1 LKVGCVDTVERGKI
15 PGIVQP
21 YIHFHDI
28 LQSAAGLRE
37 DGNDALDA
45 MVGFSNDTSRDDVTV
60 GVNGDL
66 PRHEDKAVGHSGLA
80 KRQALSAR
88 TGLGGANAF
97 DGQEA
102 SPLDASWANPRT
114 MIYQKCSIV
123 KQKCS
128 SNDILRGGLIEIPG
142 QHQEDGVMSKAR
154 SSDSGDILPRL
165 EGMMDAM
172 TRSEVRIARQI
183 LAAPDDFV
191 RSSVRSVA
199 ADLGVSEPTILRFC
213 RTVGCDGFKDLKF
226 RLIQELA
233 LSQANS
239 DRAERATKAVS
250 SAGRGA
256 VAARGT
262 AQKSPDDDR
271 LFDTIIEALTRTRAT
286 LVHADVLRSAQ
297 AIAQAGRVV
306 VYGIGG
312 SSAALAS
319 EAHNR
324 LFRLNVPVMVFT
336 DGYTQRMSAAILAE
350 GDVALF
356 ISSTGRP
363 RELQESLE
371 LAKYC
376 KATCIAIT
384 DKETP
389 LGRDA
394 EICLHVGLGASGIEE
409 IQPNPMRFA
418 QLFVIDRLAYAV
430 AANLGEQAHLSLR
443 KMRGSVAWL
452 HGINPQQPI
461 GD

>member
-1 LKVGCVDTVERGKI
+1 M
-15 PGIVQP
+15 
-21 YIHFHDI
+21 
-28 LQSAAGLRE
+28 
-37 DGNDALDA
+37 N
-45 MVGFSNDTSRDDVTV
+45 
-60 GVNGDL
+60 
-66 PRHEDKAVGHSGLA
+66 
-80 KRQALSAR
+80 
-88 TGLGGANAF
+88 
-97 DGQEA
+97 
-102 SPLDASWANPRT
+102 
-114 MIYQKCSIV
+114 
-123 KQKCS
+123 
-128 SNDILRGGLIEIPG
+128 
-142 QHQEDGVMSKAR
+142 KAR
-154 SSDSGDILPRL
+154 NTADSGDILPRL
-165 EGMMDAM
+165 QGMMDSM
-172 TRSEVRIARQI
+172 TRSEVRIAKRI

-199 ADLGVSEPTILRFC
+199 GDLGVSEPTILRFC
-213 RTVGCDGFKDLKF
+213 RTIGCEGFKDLKF

-233 LSQANS
+233 LSQANNDRAARATGAS
-239 DRAERATKAVS
+239 DRASPTHGDP
-250 SAGRGA
+250 AGRGP
-256 VAARGT
+256 AAGG
-262 AQKSPDDDR
+262 PVDDDR
-271 LFDTIIEALTRTRAT
+271 LFDTIIEALTRTRDT
-286 LVHADVLRSAQ
+286 LVYKDLLSGAQ
-297 AIAQAGRVV
+297 AIAKAGRVV

-312 SSAALAS
+312 SSAALAA

-324 LFRLNVPVMVFT
+324 LFRLNVPAMVFT

-394 EICLHVGLGASGIEE
+394 DICLHVGLAASGVEE

-430 AANLGEQAHLSLR
+430 AAILGEQAHLALR
-443 KMRGSVAWL
+443 RMRGSVAWL

>member
-1 LKVGCVDTVERGKI
+1 M
-15 PGIVQP
+15 
-21 YIHFHDI
+21 
-28 LQSAAGLRE
+28 
-37 DGNDALDA
+37 N
-45 MVGFSNDTSRDDVTV
+45 
-60 GVNGDL
+60 
-66 PRHEDKAVGHSGLA
+66 
-80 KRQALSAR
+80 
-88 TGLGGANAF
+88 
-97 DGQEA
+97 
-102 SPLDASWANPRT
+102 
-114 MIYQKCSIV
+114 
-123 KQKCS
+123 
-128 SNDILRGGLIEIPG
+128 
-142 QHQEDGVMSKAR
+142 KAR
-154 SSDSGDILPRL
+154 NTSDSSDILPRL
-165 EGMMDAM
+165 EGMMDSM

-183 LAAPDDFV
+183 LAAPDNFV

-213 RTVGCDGFKDLKF
+213 RAIGCEGFKDLKF

-239 DRAERATKAVS
+239 DRAERAPKATG

-256 VAARGT
+256 VA
-262 AQKSPDDDR
+262 KEPDDDR
-271 LFDTIIEALTRTRAT
+271 VFDTIIEALTRTRAT
-286 LVHADVLRSAQ
+286 LVYQDISRSAQ
-297 AIAQAGRVV
+297 AIAKAGRVV

-394 EICLHVGLGASGIEE
+394 DICLHVGLAASGVEE

-430 AANLGEQAHLSLR
+430 AAVLGEQAHLALR

-452 HGINPQQPI
+452 HGITPQQPI

>member
-1 LKVGCVDTVERGKI
+1 M
-15 PGIVQP
+15 
-21 YIHFHDI
+21 
-28 LQSAAGLRE
+28 
-37 DGNDALDA
+37 N
-45 MVGFSNDTSRDDVTV
+45 
-60 GVNGDL
+60 
-66 PRHEDKAVGHSGLA
+66 
-80 KRQALSAR
+80 
-88 TGLGGANAF
+88 
-97 DGQEA
+97 
-102 SPLDASWANPRT
+102 
-114 MIYQKCSIV
+114 
-123 KQKCS
+123 
-128 SNDILRGGLIEIPG
+128 
-142 QHQEDGVMSKAR
+142 KAR
-154 SSDSGDILPRL
+154 NTPDSGDILPRL
-165 EGMMDAM
+165 EGMMDSM
-172 TRSEVRIARQI
+172 TRSEVRIAKQI
-183 LAAPDDFV
+183 LAAPNEFV

-213 RTVGCDGFKDLKF
+213 RAIGCEGFKDLKF

-233 LSQANS
+233 LSQAIS
-239 DRAERATKAVS
+239 DRAGRVIKAT
-250 SAGRGA
+250 GA
-256 VAARGT
+256 TGLGAAD
-262 AQKSPDDDR
+262 KDSDDDR
-271 LFDTIIEALTRTRAT
+271 VFDTIIEALTRTRAT
-286 LVHADVLRSAQ
+286 LVYKDLVSSAQ
-297 AIAQAGRVV
+297 AIAKAGRVV

-312 SSAALAS
+312 SSAALAF

-394 EICLHVGLGASGIEE
+394 DICLHVGLAASGVEE

-418 QLFVIDRLAYAV
+418 QLFVIDRLAYGV
-430 AANLGEQAHLSLR
+430 AAILGEQAHLALR

-452 HGINPQQPI
+452 HGITPQQPI

>member
-1 LKVGCVDTVERGKI
+1 M
-15 PGIVQP
+15 
-21 YIHFHDI
+21 
-28 LQSAAGLRE
+28 
-37 DGNDALDA
+37 N
-45 MVGFSNDTSRDDVTV
+45 
-60 GVNGDL
+60 
-66 PRHEDKAVGHSGLA
+66 
-80 KRQALSAR
+80 
-88 TGLGGANAF
+88 
-97 DGQEA
+97 
-102 SPLDASWANPRT
+102 
-114 MIYQKCSIV
+114 
-123 KQKCS
+123 
-128 SNDILRGGLIEIPG
+128 
-142 QHQEDGVMSKAR
+142 KAR
-154 SSDSGDILPRL
+154 NTSDSSDILPRL
-165 EGMMDAM
+165 EGMMDSM

-183 LAAPDDFV
+183 LAAPDNFV

-213 RTVGCDGFKDLKF
+213 RAIGCEGFKDLKF

-239 DRAERATKAVS
+239 DRAERATKTTGAA
-250 SAGRGA
+250 AGRGA
-256 VAARGT
+256 VA
-262 AQKSPDDDR
+262 KEPDDDR
-271 LFDTIIEALTRTRAT
+271 VFDTIIEALTRTRAT
-286 LVHADVLRSAQ
+286 LVYQDISRSAQ
-297 AIAQAGRVV
+297 AIAKAGRVV

-394 EICLHVGLGASGIEE
+394 DICLHVGLAASGVEE

-430 AANLGEQAHLSLR
+430 AAVLGEQAHLALR

-452 HGINPQQPI
+452 HGITPQQPI

>member
-1 LKVGCVDTVERGKI
+1 M
-15 PGIVQP
+15 
-21 YIHFHDI
+21 
-28 LQSAAGLRE
+28 
-37 DGNDALDA
+37 N
-45 MVGFSNDTSRDDVTV
+45 
-60 GVNGDL
+60 
-66 PRHEDKAVGHSGLA
+66 
-80 KRQALSAR
+80 
-88 TGLGGANAF
+88 
-97 DGQEA
+97 
-102 SPLDASWANPRT
+102 
-114 MIYQKCSIV
+114 
-123 KQKCS
+123 
-128 SNDILRGGLIEIPG
+128 
-142 QHQEDGVMSKAR
+142 KAR
-154 SSDSGDILPRL
+154 NTSDSSDILPRL
-165 EGMMDAM
+165 EGMMDSM

-183 LAAPDDFV
+183 LAAPDNFV

-213 RTVGCDGFKDLKF
+213 RAIGCEGFKDLKF

-239 DRAERATKAVS
+239 DRAERATKATGS
-250 SAGRGA
+250 SGRGA
-256 VAARGT
+256 VA
-262 AQKSPDDDR
+262 KEPDDDR
-271 LFDTIIEALTRTRAT
+271 VFDTIIEALTRTRAT
-286 LVHADVLRSAQ
+286 LVYQDISRSAQ
-297 AIAQAGRVV
+297 AIAKAGRVV

-394 EICLHVGLGASGIEE
+394 DICLHVGLAASGVEE

-430 AANLGEQAHLSLR
+430 AAVLGEQAHLALR

-452 HGINPQQPI
+452 HGITPQQPI

>member
-1 LKVGCVDTVERGKI
+1 M
-15 PGIVQP
+15 
-21 YIHFHDI
+21 
-28 LQSAAGLRE
+28 
-37 DGNDALDA
+37 N
-45 MVGFSNDTSRDDVTV
+45 
-60 GVNGDL
+60 
-66 PRHEDKAVGHSGLA
+66 
-80 KRQALSAR
+80 
-88 TGLGGANAF
+88 
-97 DGQEA
+97 
-102 SPLDASWANPRT
+102 
-114 MIYQKCSIV
+114 
-123 KQKCS
+123 
-128 SNDILRGGLIEIPG
+128 
-142 QHQEDGVMSKAR
+142 KAR
-154 SSDSGDILPRL
+154 NTSDSSDILPRL
-165 EGMMDAM
+165 AGMMDSM

-183 LAAPDDFV
+183 LAAPDNFV

-213 RTVGCDGFKDLKF
+213 RAIGCEGFKDLKF

-239 DRAERATKAVS
+239 DRAERAPKATG

-256 VAARGT
+256 AA
-262 AQKSPDDDR
+262 KEPDDDR
-271 LFDTIIEALTRTRAT
+271 VFDTIIEALTRTRAT
-286 LVHADVLRSAQ
+286 LVYQDILRSAQ
-297 AIAQAGRVV
+297 AIAKAGRVV

-394 EICLHVGLGASGIEE
+394 DICLHVGLAASGVEE

-430 AANLGEQAHLSLR
+430 AAVLGEQAHLALR

-452 HGINPQQPI
+452 HGITPQQPI

>member
-1 LKVGCVDTVERGKI
+1 M
-15 PGIVQP
+15 
-21 YIHFHDI
+21 
-28 LQSAAGLRE
+28 
-37 DGNDALDA
+37 N
-45 MVGFSNDTSRDDVTV
+45 
-60 GVNGDL
+60 
-66 PRHEDKAVGHSGLA
+66 
-80 KRQALSAR
+80 
-88 TGLGGANAF
+88 
-97 DGQEA
+97 
-102 SPLDASWANPRT
+102 
-114 MIYQKCSIV
+114 
-123 KQKCS
+123 
-128 SNDILRGGLIEIPG
+128 
-142 QHQEDGVMSKAR
+142 KAR
-154 SSDSGDILPRL
+154 NSSDSGDILPRL
-165 EGMMDAM
+165 EGMMDSM
-172 TRSEVRIARQI
+172 TRSEVRIAKRI

-199 ADLGVSEPTILRFC
+199 ADLEVSEPTILRFC
-213 RTVGCDGFKDLKF
+213 RTVGCEGFKDLKF

-239 DRAERATKAVS
+239 DRAARATRTAAASGHGPADRS
-250 SAGRGA
+250 SASGGTDSRA
-256 VAARGT
+256 VEL
-262 AQKSPDDDR
+262 SPDDDR
-271 LFDTIIEALTRTRAT
+271 LFDTIIEALTRTRDT
-286 LVHADVLRSAQ
+286 LVYKDLLSSAQ
-297 AIAQAGRVV
+297 AVAKAGRVV

-312 SSAALAS
+312 SSAALAT

-394 EICLHVGLGASGIEE
+394 DICLHVGLAAFGVEE

-430 AANLGEQAHLSLR
+430 AAILGEQAHLALR
-443 KMRGSVAWL
+443 RMRGSVAWL

>member
-1 LKVGCVDTVERGKI
+1 M
-15 PGIVQP
+15 
-21 YIHFHDI
+21 
-28 LQSAAGLRE
+28 
-37 DGNDALDA
+37 N
-45 MVGFSNDTSRDDVTV
+45 
-60 GVNGDL
+60 
-66 PRHEDKAVGHSGLA
+66 
-80 KRQALSAR
+80 
-88 TGLGGANAF
+88 
-97 DGQEA
+97 
-102 SPLDASWANPRT
+102 
-114 MIYQKCSIV
+114 
-123 KQKCS
+123 
-128 SNDILRGGLIEIPG
+128 
-142 QHQEDGVMSKAR
+142 KAR
-154 SSDSGDILPRL
+154 NTSDSSDILPRL
-165 EGMMDAM
+165 EGMMDSM

-183 LAAPDDFV
+183 LAAPDNFV

-213 RTVGCDGFKDLKF
+213 RAIGCEGFKDLKF

-239 DRAERATKAVS
+239 DRAERAPKATG

-256 VAARGT
+256 VA
-262 AQKSPDDDR
+262 KEPDDDR
-271 LFDTIIEALTRTRAT
+271 IFDTIIEALTRTRAT
-286 LVHADVLRSAQ
+286 LVYQDISRSAQ
-297 AIAQAGRVV
+297 AIAKAGRVV

-394 EICLHVGLGASGIEE
+394 DICLHVGLAASGVEE

-430 AANLGEQAHLSLR
+430 AAVLGEQAHLALR

-452 HGINPQQPI
+452 HGITPQQPI

>member
-1 LKVGCVDTVERGKI
+1 M
-15 PGIVQP
+15 
-21 YIHFHDI
+21 
-28 LQSAAGLRE
+28 
-37 DGNDALDA
+37 N
-45 MVGFSNDTSRDDVTV
+45 
-60 GVNGDL
+60 
-66 PRHEDKAVGHSGLA
+66 
-80 KRQALSAR
+80 
-88 TGLGGANAF
+88 
-97 DGQEA
+97 
-102 SPLDASWANPRT
+102 
-114 MIYQKCSIV
+114 
-123 KQKCS
+123 
-128 SNDILRGGLIEIPG
+128 
-142 QHQEDGVMSKAR
+142 KAR
-154 SSDSGDILPRL
+154 NTSDSGDILPRL
-165 EGMMDAM
+165 EGMMDSM
-172 TRSEVRIARQI
+172 TRSEVRIAKQI
-183 LAAPDDFV
+183 LAAPNDFV

-199 ADLGVSEPTILRFC
+199 ADLGVSEPTIMRFC
-213 RTVGCDGFKDLKF
+213 RAIGCEGFKDLKF

-233 LSQANS
+233 LSQAIS
-239 DRAERATKAVS
+239 DRAGRATKATGA
-250 SAGRGA
+250 AGLGA
-256 VAARGT
+256 VA
-262 AQKSPDDDR
+262 KDPDDDR
-271 LFDTIIEALTRTRAT
+271 VFDTIIEALTRTRAT
-286 LVHADVLRSAQ
+286 LVYKDLLSSAQ
-297 AIAQAGRVV
+297 AIAKAGRVV

-336 DGYTQRMSAAILAE
+336 DGYTQRMSAAILTE

-394 EICLHVGLGASGIEE
+394 DICLHVGLAASGVEE

-418 QLFVIDRLAYAV
+418 QLFVIDRLAYGV
-430 AANLGEQAHLSLR
+430 AAILGEQAHLALR

-452 HGINPQQPI
+452 HGITPQQPI

>member
-1 LKVGCVDTVERGKI
+1 MNKGR
-15 PGIVQP
+15 
-21 YIHFHDI
+21 
-28 LQSAAGLRE
+28 S
-37 DGNDALDA
+37 
-45 MVGFSNDTSRDDVTV
+45 
-60 GVNGDL
+60 
-66 PRHEDKAVGHSGLA
+66 
-80 KRQALSAR
+80 
-88 TGLGGANAF
+88 
-97 DGQEA
+97 
-102 SPLDASWANPRT
+102 
-114 MIYQKCSIV
+114 
-123 KQKCS
+123 
-128 SNDILRGGLIEIPG
+128 
-142 QHQEDGVMSKAR
+142 

-172 TRSEVRIARQI
+172 TRSEVRIAKRI
-183 LAAPDDFV
+183 LATPDDFV

-213 RTVGCDGFKDLKF
+213 RTVGCEGFKDLKF

-239 DRAERATKAVS
+239 DRQAMSDRVERGGKPVGPS
-250 SAGRGA
+250 GRGA

-262 AQKSPDDDR
+262 AQKPPNDDR
-271 LFDTIIEALTRTRAT
+271 LFDTIIEALTRTRTT
-286 LVHADVLRSAQ
+286 LVHEDVTASAQ
-297 AIAQAGRVV
+297 AIAKAGRVV

-312 SSAALAS
+312 SSAAMAS

-356 ISSTGRP
+356 VSSTGRP

-384 DKETP
+384 DRETP

-394 EICLHVGLGASGIEE
+394 DICLHVGLGASGIEE
-409 IQPNPMRFA
+409 IQPNPMRFG

-430 AANLGEQAHLSLR
+430 AALLGEKAHLSLR

>member
-1 LKVGCVDTVERGKI
+1 M
-15 PGIVQP
+15 
-21 YIHFHDI
+21 
-28 LQSAAGLRE
+28 
-37 DGNDALDA
+37 N
-45 MVGFSNDTSRDDVTV
+45 
-60 GVNGDL
+60 
-66 PRHEDKAVGHSGLA
+66 
-80 KRQALSAR
+80 
-88 TGLGGANAF
+88 
-97 DGQEA
+97 
-102 SPLDASWANPRT
+102 
-114 MIYQKCSIV
+114 
-123 KQKCS
+123 
-128 SNDILRGGLIEIPG
+128 
-142 QHQEDGVMSKAR
+142 KAR
-154 SSDSGDILPRL
+154 NTSDSGDILPRL
-165 EGMMDAM
+165 EGMMDSM
-172 TRSEVRIARQI
+172 TRSEVRIAKRM
-183 LAAPDDFV
+183 LAAPGGFV

-213 RTVGCDGFKDLKF
+213 RTVGCEGFKDLKF

-239 DRAERATKAVS
+239 DRAERATKAAGS
-250 SAGRGA
+250 GARGPTDRGASGRGP
-256 VAARGT
+256 AAHGAPVDT
-262 AQKSPDDDR
+262 GGSDPGPDDDR
-271 LFDTIIEALTRTRAT
+271 LFDTIIDALTRTRDT
-286 LVHADVLRSAQ
+286 LVYKDLHRSAQ
-297 AIAQAGRVV
+297 AIAKAGRVV

-312 SSAALAS
+312 SSAALAA

-384 DKETP
+384 DQETP

-394 EICLHVGLGASGIEE
+394 DICLHVGLAASGVEE

-430 AANLGEQAHLSLR
+430 AAILGEQAHLALR
-443 KMRGSVAWL
+443 RMRGSVAWL

>member
-1 LKVGCVDTVERGKI
+1 M
-15 PGIVQP
+15 
-21 YIHFHDI
+21 
-28 LQSAAGLRE
+28 
-37 DGNDALDA
+37 N
-45 MVGFSNDTSRDDVTV
+45 
-60 GVNGDL
+60 
-66 PRHEDKAVGHSGLA
+66 
-80 KRQALSAR
+80 
-88 TGLGGANAF
+88 
-97 DGQEA
+97 
-102 SPLDASWANPRT
+102 
-114 MIYQKCSIV
+114 
-123 KQKCS
+123 
-128 SNDILRGGLIEIPG
+128 
-142 QHQEDGVMSKAR
+142 KAR
-154 SSDSGDILPRL
+154 NTSDSGDILPRL
-165 EGMMDAM
+165 EGMMDSM
-172 TRSEVRIARQI
+172 TRSEVRIAKQI

-213 RTVGCDGFKDLKF
+213 RAIGCEGFKDLKF

-233 LSQANS
+233 LSQAIS
-239 DRAERATKAVS
+239 DRAGRATKATGATDA
-250 SAGRGA
+250 SA
-256 VAARGT
+256 VD
-262 AQKSPDDDR
+262 KDLDDDR
-271 LFDTIIEALTRTRAT
+271 VFDTIIEALTRTRAT
-286 LVHADVLRSAQ
+286 LVYKDLMSSAQ
-297 AIAQAGRVV
+297 AIAKAGRVV

-336 DGYTQRMSAAILAE
+336 DGYTQRMSAAILTE

-394 EICLHVGLGASGIEE
+394 DICLHVGLAASGVEE

-418 QLFVIDRLAYAV
+418 QLFVIDRLAYGV
-430 AANLGEQAHLSLR
+430 AAILGEQAHLALR

-452 HGINPQQPI
+452 HGITPQQPI

>member
-1 LKVGCVDTVERGKI
+1 M
-15 PGIVQP
+15 
-21 YIHFHDI
+21 
-28 LQSAAGLRE
+28 
-37 DGNDALDA
+37 N
-45 MVGFSNDTSRDDVTV
+45 
-60 GVNGDL
+60 
-66 PRHEDKAVGHSGLA
+66 
-80 KRQALSAR
+80 
-88 TGLGGANAF
+88 
-97 DGQEA
+97 
-102 SPLDASWANPRT
+102 
-114 MIYQKCSIV
+114 
-123 KQKCS
+123 
-128 SNDILRGGLIEIPG
+128 
-142 QHQEDGVMSKAR
+142 KAR
-154 SSDSGDILPRL
+154 NTADSGDILPRL
-165 EGMMDAM
+165 EGMMDSM

-213 RTVGCDGFKDLKF
+213 RAIGCEGFKDLKF

-233 LSQANS
+233 LSQANT
-239 DRAERATKAVS
+239 DRAERATKA
-250 SAGRGA
+250 AGTTGRG
-256 VAARGT
+256 VVGKDR
-262 AQKSPDDDR
+262 DDDHV
-271 LFDTIIEALTRTRAT
+271 FDTIIEALTRTRAT
-286 LVHADVLRSAQ
+286 LVYLDISSSAQ
-297 AIAQAGRVV
+297 AIAKAGRVV

-324 LFRLNVPVMVFT
+324 LFRLSVPVMVFT

-394 EICLHVGLGASGIEE
+394 DICLHVGLAASGVEE

-430 AANLGEQAHLSLR
+430 AAVLGEQAHVALR

-452 HGINPQQPI
+452 HGITPQQPI

>member
-1 LKVGCVDTVERGKI
+1 M
-15 PGIVQP
+15 
-21 YIHFHDI
+21 
-28 LQSAAGLRE
+28 
-37 DGNDALDA
+37 N
-45 MVGFSNDTSRDDVTV
+45 
-60 GVNGDL
+60 
-66 PRHEDKAVGHSGLA
+66 
-80 KRQALSAR
+80 
-88 TGLGGANAF
+88 
-97 DGQEA
+97 
-102 SPLDASWANPRT
+102 
-114 MIYQKCSIV
+114 
-123 KQKCS
+123 
-128 SNDILRGGLIEIPG
+128 
-142 QHQEDGVMSKAR
+142 KAR
-154 SSDSGDILPRL
+154 NTSDGSDILPRL
-165 EGMMDAM
+165 EGMMDSM

-183 LAAPDDFV
+183 LAAPDNFV

-213 RTVGCDGFKDLKF
+213 RAIGCEGFKDLKF

-239 DRAERATKAVS
+239 DRAERATKTTGSA
-250 SAGRGA
+250 AGRGA
-256 VAARGT
+256 VP
-262 AQKSPDDDR
+262 KEPDDDR
-271 LFDTIIEALTRTRAT
+271 VFDTIIEALTRTRAT
-286 LVHADVLRSAQ
+286 LVYQDIARSAQ
-297 AIAQAGRVV
+297 AIAKAGRVV

-394 EICLHVGLGASGIEE
+394 DICLHVGLAASGVEE

-430 AANLGEQAHLSLR
+430 AAVLGERAHLALR

-452 HGINPQQPI
+452 HGITPQQPI